1 MVQGERKAT
10 IDDLYE
16 FIASRGRCTYK
27 EMFDYM
33 TRDIVAKGIIR
44 VSKNTFLKY
53 KKLLEN
59 EGRIVNR
66 AGVYQVETRT
76 MPKAQPVGVLE
87 TMEILSS
94 PFVGDVRLYRMSSG
108 SSYSIERMVDL
119 LSDRLNS
126 GHSTEIIRLESKA
139 LDANGKV
146 IGNDYRYAAL
156 IFRDEVLKEIY
167 LNADI
172 TTDYSGTSGSHHK
185 MMEEFIANNKLEST
199 HVVGD
204 FKDDKEAIVRHLV
217 RRGYL

>member
-1 MVQGERKAT
+1 LVQGERKAT

-16 FIASRGRCTYK
+16 FVADKGRCTYK

-53 KKLLEN
+53 KKALEN

-66 AGVYQVETRT
+66 AGVYLAETRT
-76 MPKAQPVGVLE
+76 VPKAQSIGVLE
-87 TMEILSS
+87 TMEVLSS

-108 SSYSIERMVDL
+108 SSYSIERMIDL
-119 LSDRLNS
+119 LSDRLNL
-126 GHSTEIIRLESKA
+126 GHSIEIIRLESKV
-139 LDANGKV
+139 LDPNGKV
-146 IGNDYRYAAL
+146 IGNDYRYTAL
-156 IFRDEVLKEIY
+156 IFEDEVLKEIY

-185 MMEEFIANNKLEST
+185 IMEEFILNNKLEVT
-199 HVVGD
+199 YVVDD
-204 FKDDKEAIVRHLV
+204 FKNDREAMVRHLV